1 MDYRGKVVVITGAS
15 SGIGRDA
22 AVAFAKRGAIVVGVA
37 RRESLLQELAGE
49 CRRHAPD
56 ASYLAG
62 DLGERG
68 FAERVVH
75 ETVARH
81 GRLDVLINNA
91 GLPMHKQIYDV
102 TPEDMDLQMRVNFM
116 ACVWT
121 TLAAIPYMLRQ
132 GEGYVINVS
141 SMAAKVAPPRETPYT
156 AAKAAMDGFTAGLW
170 SDLAG
175 SNIHVSL
182 VVPGPIDTEIWGKD
196 DSPSA
201 YSGPKYPPKI
211 VTDALFE
218 VIEKKV
224 HERVVPRFSA
234 QLVSAHLLRFFAPS
248 VLLRGMAW
256 MEPVAPDV
264 VAKARARAAAST
276 GRGGG
281 GAAGGSASGGT
292 GGGAG

>member
-1 MDYRGKVVVITGAS
+1 MDHRGKVVLITGAS

-37 RRESLLQELAGE
+37 RREALLQELAAE
-49 CRRHAPD
+49 CRGHAAD
-56 ASYLAG
+56 ASFFAG
-62 DLGERG
+62 DLGERA

-75 ETVARH
+75 DTVARH
-81 GRLDVLINNA
+81 GRLDVLVNNA
-91 GLPMHKQIYDV
+91 GIPIHKQIYDV

-116 ACVWT
+116 ASVWT

-175 SNIHVSL
+175 SNIHVAL

-201 YSGPKYPPKI
+201 YDGPKYPPKI
-211 VTDALFE
+211 VTDAIFE
-218 VIEKKV
+218 VIERKI

-248 VLLRGMAW
+248 LLLRGMAW
-256 MEPVAPDV
+256 MEPVPAGV
-264 VAKARARAAAST
+264 VAKARARALAAP
-276 GRGGG
+276 
-281 GAAGGSASGGT
+281 SGGT
-292 GGGAG
+292 GGGESGDAG

>member
-75 ETVARH
+75 DTAARH

-182 VVPGPIDTEIWGKD
+182 VVPGPIDTEIWAKD

-248 VLLRGMAW
+248 LLLRGMAW

>member
-37 RRESLLQELAGE
+37 RREALLVELADE
-49 CRRHAPD
+49 CKRHASD

-62 DLGERG
+62 DLGERA

-75 ETVARH
+75 DTVARH

-91 GLPMHKQIYDV
+91 GIPIHKQIYDV

-116 ACVWT
+116 ASVWT
-121 TLAAIPYMLRQ
+121 TLAAIPYLLRQ
-132 GEGYVINVS
+132 GEGYVVNVS

-175 SNIHVSL
+175 SGIHVAL
-182 VVPGPIDTEIWGKD
+182 VVPGPIDTEIWSKD

-201 YSGPKYPPKI
+201 YAGPKYPPKI
-211 VTDALFE
+211 VTDAIFE
-218 VIEKKV
+218 VIEKRI

-248 VLLRGMAW
+248 LLLRGMAW

-264 VAKARARAAAST
+264 IAKARARAVAAT
-276 GRGGG
+276 RGGSGAPGG
-281 GAAGGSASGGT
+281 GAP

>member
-22 AVAFAKRGAIVVGVA
+22 ALAFARRGAIVVGVA
-37 RRESLLQELAGE
+37 RREALLQELADE
-49 CRRHAPD
+49 CRRHAAD
-56 ASYLAG
+56 ASFFAG
-62 DLGERG
+62 DLGERA

-75 ETVARH
+75 DTAARH
-81 GRLDVLINNA
+81 GRLDVLVNNA
-91 GLPMHKQIYDV
+91 GIPIHKQIYDV

-116 ACVWT
+116 ASVWT
-121 TLAAIPYMLRQ
+121 TLAAIPYLLRQ
-132 GEGYVINVS
+132 GEGYVVNVS

-175 SNIHVSL
+175 SNIHVAL
-182 VVPGPIDTEIWGKD
+182 VVPGPIDTEIWSKD

-201 YSGPKYPPKI
+201 YDGPKYPPKI
-211 VTDALFE
+211 VTDAIFE
-218 VIEKKV
+218 VIEKRI

-248 VLLRGMAW
+248 LLLRGMAW
-256 MEPVAPDV
+256 MEPVPAGV
-264 VAKARARAAAST
+264 VEKARARALAAP
-276 GRGGG
+276 RGG
-281 GAAGGSASGGT
+281 SGGGT
-292 GGGAG
+292 SGDAG

>member
-37 RRESLLQELAGE
+37 RREALLVELADE
-49 CRRHAPD
+49 CKRHASD

-62 DLGERG
+62 DLGERA

-91 GLPMHKQIYDV
+91 GIPIHKQIYDV

-116 ACVWT
+116 ASVWT
-121 TLAAIPYMLRQ
+121 TLAAIPYLLRQ

-175 SNIHVSL
+175 SGIHVAL

-196 DSPSA
+196 DTPSG
-201 YSGPKYPPKI
+201 YNGPKYPPKI
-211 VTDALFE
+211 VTDAIFE
-218 VIEKKV
+218 VIEKKI

-248 VLLRGMAW
+248 LLLRGMAW

-264 VAKARARAAAST
+264 IAKARARAAAST
-276 GRGGG
+276 GGGSGGG
-281 GAAGGSASGGT
+281 SGSPGSGS